1 MNMPY
6 LIPTAEYQ
14 SEIEIKRSRFISI
27 AAFADTVA
35 SAKAFIRHAQDV
47 LPGANH
53 YVYAYRIGYDKT
65 VTEGMSDAGEPSGTA
80 GPPTLA
86 VVRGT
91 DIGDVVLVTARYF
104 GGTKLGTGGLVR
116 AYTESAQVCFEGL
129 PTALKV
135 EKTEIKLLIP
145 YRFYDL
151 IQRDLPNYEAEVID
165 TEFAE
170 DVTLSVRL
178 PLAHAESF
186 SAYLVEITAGAVIL
200 QD

>member
-1 MNMPY
+1 MPY
-6 LIPTAEYQ
+6 LIPTSEYQ

-27 AAFADTVA
+27 AGFADTVDA
-35 SAKAFIRHAQDV
+35 AKAFIHDV
-47 LPGANH
+47 QNRLPGANH

-65 VTEGMSDAGEPSGTA
+65 VTEGMSDAGEPNGTA

-116 AYTESAQVCFEGL
+116 AYTESAQLCFEGL
-129 PTALKV
+129 PTTLKI
-135 EKTEIKLLIP
+135 EKADIKILVP
-145 YRFYDL
+145 YRFFDS
-151 IQRDLPNYEAEVID
+151 IQRALPGYDAEVID
-165 TEFAE
+165 TDFAE

-178 PLAHAESF
+178 PKANAECF
-186 SAYLVEITAGAVIL
+186 TAYLVDLTAGEVIL
-200 QD
+200 

>member
-1 MNMPY
+1 MPY
-6 LIPTAEYQ
+6 LIPTSEYQ
-14 SEIEIKRSRFISI
+14 SEIEIKRSRFVSI
-27 AAFADTVA
+27 AGFADTVDA
-35 SAKAFIRHAQDV
+35 AKAFLRNVQEI

-53 YVYAYRIGYDKT
+53 YVYAYRIGYGKT
-65 VTEGMSDAGEPSGTA
+65 ITEGMSDAGEPSGTA

-129 PTALKV
+129 PTTLKI
-135 EKTEIKLLIP
+135 EKTDIALLVP
-145 YRFYDL
+145 YRFFDS
-151 IQRDLPNYEAEVID
+151 IQRSLPEFEAEVID

-178 PLAHAESF
+178 PRMHAESF
-186 SAYLVEITAGAVIL
+186 TAYLVDLTAGAVIL
-200 QD
+200 ES